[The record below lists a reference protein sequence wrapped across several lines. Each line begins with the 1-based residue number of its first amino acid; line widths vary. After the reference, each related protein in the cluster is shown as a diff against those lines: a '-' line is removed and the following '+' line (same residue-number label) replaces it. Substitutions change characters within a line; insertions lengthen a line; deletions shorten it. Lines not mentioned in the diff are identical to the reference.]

1 MECIL
6 SAPGL
11 IFVNIVYA
19 GKRNALRCLS
29 HIFQLDDIDCNA
41 QHTFPLLFLGALRGG
56 KKITEVLQ
64 VCPGS
69 RRGRAETTKG
79 RDNEGQRQRANAM
92 DDTKRREKSEDEGS
106 EQDDQGPMQDKREP
120 ADPCNAM
127 SSPEHS
133 VCSAIIADEDGAE
146 KSDASDW
153 TNVSFDSR
161 FVPINKISC
170 CKISCSCL
178 LACSR
183 L

>member
-1 MECIL
+1 
-6 SAPGL
+6 
-11 IFVNIVYA
+11 
-19 GKRNALRCLS
+19 
-29 HIFQLDDIDCNA
+29 
-41 QHTFPLLFLGALRGG
+41 
-56 KKITEVLQ
+56 
-64 VCPGS
+64 
-69 RRGRAETTKG
+69 
-79 RDNEGQRQRANAM
+79 M

-127 SSPEHS
+127 SSPGHS

-161 FVPINKISC
+161 FVAIQTKYLAA
-170 CKISCSCL
+170 KYLAAACL
-178 LACSR
+178 LALAYAYASNT